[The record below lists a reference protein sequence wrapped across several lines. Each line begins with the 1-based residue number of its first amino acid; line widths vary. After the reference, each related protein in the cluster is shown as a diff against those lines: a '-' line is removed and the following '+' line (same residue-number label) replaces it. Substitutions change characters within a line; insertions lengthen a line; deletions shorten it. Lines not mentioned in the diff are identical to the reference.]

1 MKPHSVIPAGYSP
14 RPLVIRL
21 QPGQSVTI
29 VGVDEQG
36 NLPPGAIVPNSGE
49 GTADA
54 QGRLGD
60 SPSRQLDSPSRRLD
74 SPSRRLDSPK
84 RQLSS

>member
-1 MKPHSVIPAGYSP
+1 MKPHSVIPTGYSP

-29 VGVDEQG
+29 VGVDEHG
-36 NLPPGAIVPNSGE
+36 NLPPGASLPAGLE
-49 GTADA
+49 GAADHP
-54 QGRLGD
+54 GRQGD
-60 SPSRQLDSPSRRLD
+60 SPSRRLDSPSRRLD

-84 RQLSS
+84 RNLAS

>member
-21 QPGQSVTI
+21 QPGQCVTI
-29 VGVDEQG
+29 VGVDENG
-36 NLPPGAIVPNSGE
+36 NLPPGASVPEAGDAT
-49 GTADA
+49 TAA
-54 QGRLGD
+54 HGRIGD
-60 SPSRQLDSPSRRLD
+60 SPSRNLDSPSRRLD

-84 RQLSS
+84 RHLSS

>member
-29 VGVDEQG
+29 VGVDEHG
-36 NLPPGAIVPNSGE
+36 NLPPGASLPAGIESA
-49 GTADA
+49 ADLQA
-54 QGRLGD
+54 RHG
-60 SPSRQLDSPSRRLD
+60 DSPSRRLD
-74 SPSRRLDSPK
+74 SPSRRLDSPSRKLDSPK